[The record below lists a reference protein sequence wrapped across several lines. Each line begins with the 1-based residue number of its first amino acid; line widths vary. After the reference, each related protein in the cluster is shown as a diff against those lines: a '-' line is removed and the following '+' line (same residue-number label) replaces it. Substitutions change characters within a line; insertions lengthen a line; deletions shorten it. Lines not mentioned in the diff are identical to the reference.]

1 MSLVFLVKDGYNK
14 LTDGNNGNNRKNPN
28 NDDGFRNM
36 SGGTGGGGFPL
47 TTFIVQVFN
56 TILLIYALYL
66 SFKCNKGFKFGSV
79 LFACCCPV
87 LYIPYRL
94 AVPC

>member
-1 MSLVFLVKDGYNK
+1 MSLVFLVKEAYKK
-14 LTDGNNGNNRKNPN
+14 LTDENNGNNGNNDN
-28 NDDGFRNM
+28 GFRDM
-36 SGGTGGGGFPL
+36 AGGTGGGGFPL